1 MGRSLHRE
9 IGWLLALACILCA
22 LLLGAAFVL
31 PAASP
36 DSSQQDV
43 RFLRVMSSNPDVC
56 LPVAGEYRDWIELV
70 NLSDEAVELTGWRLT
85 EGLDVRGGMVF
96 PKTVL
101 EAGASLVIYGG
112 DPVEGAPSDALFCG
126 FNLSANGASLH
137 LIDASFQERD
147 SLELPNMPAGDVYA
161 LNVETGE
168 YAICSPYEDIGAGLD
183 LNAELDAPYRA
194 DGIYIS
200 EVMASNNLT
209 IADSHGNYS
218 DWIELCNGSGAEVN
232 LAGYSLTDDA
242 MNRRKFVFPEVTLP
256 AGGRLLVF
264 ATGEEEK
271 GVELHAGFRLA
282 SGGERVLLIDPQ
294 GAVVS
299 AVAYDDLESDQSL
312 IRAENGELEKTY
324 LPSPGHENTVQGAR
338 SSMDPGYA
346 APESNALGLYINEA
360 MCVVSGRNDWVE
372 LVNESGAD
380 IDISGF
386 GLSNNPYKPRKWQF
400 PQGTVVPAGGY
411 LLVQMIGADG
421 AADGTGALCCN
432 GFRLDGDSDEPLLL
446 SDAQGN
452 VLDRMLLASQRRD
465 VSYGRLNGAYR
476 YFTSA
481 TPGAANGGTSYGYCP
496 RPVRFSQLGG
506 VQSGPVELELSSDE
520 GMTIYYTTDGSD
532 PTSSSPVYTAPLTIS
547 ENTVVKAIAW
557 REDAIPSYA
566 AANTYIFGAEHTV
579 GVVAV
584 SGKPSE
590 LTGSSGTLKTGK
602 VGDGYSVFAEF
613 YDLDGSQII
622 AQGCQLKLN
631 GSSSRLENDQKA
643 FRLVAKNIYSNNR
656 FCAELFSRRDYEE
669 YKSVVLRAGGQ
680 DHSYAFMRDVVL
692 TSLAHDT
699 SVMYQESET
708 VVVYVN
714 GKYWGVYHLRERICP
729 ESICQFE
736 GWENPDA
743 VDLLEGKDGIAVQGS
758 SDNFRE
764 MMRFVKNEG
773 VKSDENLAK
782 LRTYMD
788 VENYLEYVMLQIYSN
803 NRDLNNVRMYRSTE
817 EDGLWRWILFD
828 EDLGFRS
835 TGNSVRSWMTS
846 DGEVGSVTP
855 QSNVLFVALMKND
868 EMRDWF
874 MTRFGELLATNMSSQ
889 SVLAKIELE
898 YSLLEPEMEMECA
911 RWDMSQEKW
920 KSRCADFAKEASTRT
935 ATIIAQLIDR
945 FELSDEEAQRYF
957 GTAMAQEGM

>member
-1 MGRSLHRE
+1 M
-9 IGWLLALACILCA
+9 
-22 LLLGAAFVL
+22 L
-31 PAASP
+31 PEASS

-56 LPVAGEYRDWIELV
+56 LPVAGEYRDWIELA
-70 NLSDEAVELTGWRLT
+70 NLSEVAVELTGWRLT

-101 EAGASLVIYGG
+101 EAGTSLLIYGG
-112 DPVEGAPSDALFCG
+112 DPVEGATSDALFCG

-147 SLELPNMPAGDVYA
+147 SLELPSMPAGDVYA
-161 LNVETGE
+161 LNVASGE
-168 YAICSPYEDIGAGLD
+168 YAICSPYEDIGAGLN
-183 LNAELDAPYRA
+183 LSAELDVPFRD

-232 LAGYSLTDDA
+232 LALYSLTDDA
-242 MNRRKFVFPEVTLP
+242 ASRRKFVFPEVTLP

-421 AADGTGALCCN
+421 AADDTGALCCN
-432 GFRLDGDSDEPLLL
+432 GFRLDGNSDEPLLL
-446 SDAQGN
+446 SDAQGK

-506 VQSGPVELELSSDE
+506 VQSDPVELELSSDE

-532 PTSSSPVYTAPLTIS
+532 PTVESPVYTAPLTI
-547 ENTVVKAIAW
+547 
-557 REDAIPSYA
+557 
-566 AANTYIFGAEHTV
+566 
-579 GVVAV
+579 
-584 SGKPSE
+584 
-590 LTGSSGTLKTGK
+590 
-602 VGDGYSVFAEF
+602 
-613 YDLDGSQII
+613 
-622 AQGCQLKLN
+622 
-631 GSSSRLENDQKA
+631 
-643 FRLVAKNIYSNNR
+643 
-656 FCAELFSRRDYEE
+656 
-669 YKSVVLRAGGQ
+669 
-680 DHSYAFMRDVVL
+680 
-692 TSLAHDT
+692 
-699 SVMYQESET
+699 
-708 VVVYVN
+708 
-714 GKYWGVYHLRERICP
+714 
-729 ESICQFE
+729 
-736 GWENPDA
+736 
-743 VDLLEGKDGIAVQGS
+743 
-758 SDNFRE
+758 
-764 MMRFVKNEG
+764 
-773 VKSDENLAK
+773 
-782 LRTYMD
+782 
-788 VENYLEYVMLQIYSN
+788 
-803 NRDLNNVRMYRSTE
+803 
-817 EDGLWRWILFD
+817 
-828 EDLGFRS
+828 
-835 TGNSVRSWMTS
+835 
-846 DGEVGSVTP
+846 
-855 QSNVLFVALMKND
+855 
-868 EMRDWF
+868 
-874 MTRFGELLATNMSSQ
+874 
-889 SVLAKIELE
+889 
-898 YSLLEPEMEMECA
+898 
-911 RWDMSQEKW
+911 
-920 KSRCADFAKEASTRT
+920 
-935 ATIIAQLIDR
+935 
-945 FELSDEEAQRYF
+945 
-957 GTAMAQEGM
+957 

>member
-1 MGRSLHRE
+1 M
-9 IGWLLALACILCA
+9 
-22 LLLGAAFVL
+22 LLGAAFLL
-31 PAASP
+31 PGEGTEAS
-36 DSSQQDV
+36 QEAV
-43 RFLRVMSSNPDVC
+43 RILRVMSSNPDVC
-56 LPVAGEYRDWIELV
+56 LPVAGEYRDWIELT
-70 NLSDEAVELTGWRLT
+70 NLSDAAVELTGWRLT
-85 EGLDVRGGMVF
+85 AGLDVRGGMVF
-96 PKTVL
+96 PETRL

-112 DPVEGAPSDALFCG
+112 DPVEGAPQDALFCG

-137 LIDASFQERD
+137 LIDENFRQRD
-147 SLELPNMPAGDVYA
+147 SLDVPSMPAGDVYA

-168 YAICSPYEDIGAGLD
+168 YAICSPYEDIGAGLN
-183 LNAELDAPYRA
+183 LNAELEAPYRA
-194 DGIYIS
+194 DGLYIS

-209 IADSHGNYS
+209 IVDSHGNYS
-218 DWIELCNGSGAEVN
+218 DWIEICNGSGAELN
-232 LAGYSLTDDA
+232 LAHYSLTDDPSS
-242 MNRRKFVFPEVTLP
+242 RRRFVFPEVTLP

-271 GVELHAGFRLA
+271 GVELHAGFRLG
-282 SGGERVLLIDPQ
+282 SSGERVLLFDPQ
-294 GAVVS
+294 GRIVS

-324 LPSPGHENTVQGAR
+324 LPSPGHENTAQGAR
-338 SSMDPGYA
+338 ASMDPGYTT
-346 APESNALGLYINEA
+346 PESNALGLYINEV
-360 MCVVSGRNDWVE
+360 MCAVDGQNDWVE
-372 LVNESGAD
+372 LVNESGTELD
-380 IDISGF
+380 LSGF

-400 PQGTVVPAGGY
+400 PQGTVIPAGGY

-432 GFRLDGDSDEPLLL
+432 GFRLDVEADEPLLL

-452 VLDRMLLASQRRD
+452 VLDRVLLASQRRN
-465 VSYGRLNGAYR
+465 VSYGRIGGAYR
-476 YFTSA
+476 YFTEA
-481 TPGAANGGTSYGYCP
+481 TPGAANGGTTYGYCP
-496 RPVRFSQLGG
+496 RPVRFSHIGG
-506 VQSGPVELELSSDE
+506 VQSEPVQLELSSDA

-532 PTSSSPVYTAPLTIS
+532 PTIDSLIYTAPLTIS

-557 REDAIPSYA
+557 REDAMPSLA
-566 AANTYIFGAEHTV
+566 AANTYIFGVEHTV

-613 YDLDGSQII
+613 YDLDGNQII
-622 AQGCQLKLN
+622 AQGCELKLN

-643 FRLVAKNIYSNNR
+643 FRIEAKNVYGNNR
-656 FCAELFSRRDYEE
+656 FCAELFSRRDYTE

-680 DHSYAFMRDVVL
+680 DNSYAFMRDVVL
-692 TSLAHDT
+692 TSLARNT

-743 VDLLEGKDGIAVQGS
+743 VDLLEGKDGVAVQGS

-764 MMRFVKNEG
+764 MMRFVRANG
-773 VKSDENLAK
+773 VTSDENLAI

-835 TGNSVRSWMTS
+835 TGNSVRSWMSS
-846 DGEVGSVTP
+846 DGEVGSITP

-868 EMRDWF
+868 QMRDWF
-874 MTRFGELLATNMSSQ
+874 LTRFGELLATDLSSA
-889 SVLAKIELE
+889 SVLAKIEME
-898 YSLLEPEMEMECA
+898 YGLMEPEMAMECA
-911 RWDMSQEKW
+911 RWNMSQEKW
-920 KSRCADFAKEASTRT
+920 TSRCADFATEASTRT
-935 ATIIAQLIDR
+935 ATIITQVIER
-945 FELSDEEAQRYF
+945 FELSDEEARHYF
-957 GTAMAQEGM
+957 GTAMAQEGL

>member
-1 MGRSLHRE
+1 M
-9 IGWLLALACILCA
+9 
-22 LLLGAAFVL
+22 L
-31 PAASP
+31 PGEGTEAS
-36 DSSQQDV
+36 QEAV
-43 RFLRVMSSNPDVC
+43 RILRVMSSNPDVC
-56 LPVAGEYRDWIELV
+56 LPVAGEYRDWIELT
-70 NLSDEAVELTGWRLT
+70 NLSDAAVELTGWRLT
-85 EGLDVRGGMVF
+85 AGLDVRGGMVF
-96 PKTVL
+96 PETRL
-101 EAGASLVIYGG
+101 EAGDSLVIYGG
-112 DPVEGAPSDALFCG
+112 DPVEGAPQDALFCG

-137 LIDASFQERD
+137 LIDENFRQRD
-147 SLELPNMPAGDVYA
+147 SLDVPSMPAGDVYA
-161 LNVETGE
+161 LNVETGK
-168 YAICSPYEDIGAGLD
+168 YAICSPYEDIGAGLN
-183 LNAELDAPYRA
+183 LNAELEAPYRA
-194 DGIYIS
+194 DGLYIS

-209 IADSHGNYS
+209 IVDSHGNYS
-218 DWIELCNGSGAEVN
+218 DWIEICNGSGAELN
-232 LAGYSLTDDA
+232 LALYSLTDDPSS
-242 MNRRKFVFPEVTLP
+242 RRRFVFPEVTLP

-271 GVELHAGFRLA
+271 VVELHAGFRLG
-282 SGGERVLLIDPQ
+282 SSGERVLLFDPQ
-294 GAVVS
+294 GRIVS

-324 LPSPGHENTVQGAR
+324 LPSPGHENTAQGAR
-338 SSMDPGYA
+338 ASMDPGYTT
-346 APESNALGLYINEA
+346 PESNALGLYINEV
-360 MCVVSGRNDWVE
+360 MCAVDGQNDWVE
-372 LVNESGAD
+372 LVNESGTELD
-380 IDISGF
+380 LSGF

-400 PQGTVVPAGGY
+400 PQGTVIPAGGY

-432 GFRLDGDSDEPLLL
+432 GFRLDVEADEPLLL

-452 VLDRMLLASQRRD
+452 VLDRVLLASQRRN
-465 VSYGRLNGAYR
+465 VSYGRIGGAYR
-476 YFTSA
+476 YFTEA
-481 TPGAANGGTSYGYCP
+481 TPGAANGGTTYGYCP
-496 RPVRFSQLGG
+496 RPVRFSHIGG
-506 VQSGPVELELSSDE
+506 VQSEPVQLELSSDA

-532 PTSSSPVYTAPLTIS
+532 PTIDSLIYTAPLTIS

-557 REDAIPSYA
+557 REDAMPSLA
-566 AANTYIFGAEHTV
+566 AANTYIFGVEHTV

-613 YDLDGSQII
+613 YDLDGNQII
-622 AQGCQLKLN
+622 AQGCELKLN

-643 FRLVAKNIYSNNR
+643 FRIEAKNVYGNNR
-656 FCAELFSRRDYEE
+656 FCAELFSRRDYTE

-680 DHSYAFMRDVVL
+680 DNSYAFMRDVVL
-692 TSLAHDT
+692 TSLARNT

-743 VDLLEGKDGIAVQGS
+743 VDLLEGKDGVAVQGS

-764 MMRFVKNEG
+764 MMRFVRANG
-773 VKSDENLAK
+773 VTSDENLAI

-835 TGNSVRSWMTS
+835 TGNSVRSWVSS
-846 DGEVGSVTP
+846 DGEVGSITP

-868 EMRDWF
+868 QMRDWF
-874 MTRFGELLATNMSSQ
+874 LTRFGELLATDLSSA
-889 SVLAKIELE
+889 SVLAKIEME
-898 YSLLEPEMEMECA
+898 YGLMEPEMAMECA
-911 RWDMSQEKW
+911 RWNMSQEKW
-920 KSRCADFAKEASTRT
+920 TSRCADFATEASTRT
-935 ATIIAQLIDR
+935 ATIITQVIER
-945 FELSDEEAQRYF
+945 FELSDEEARHYF
-957 GTAMAQEGM
+957 GTAMAQEGL